1 MRAFLQDLRYGVR
14 TLTRTPGFTVI
25 AIGVL
30 ALGIGA
36 NALVFSLANTVFL
49 RPLPAADPGTVVRV
63 YSNRFSNTSHATY
76 LALRDRNSTLAG
88 LASFEMRSFGLRV
101 DSSVGDVEPAFGE
114 LVAGN
119 YFPLLGL
126 TPTRGRLLAETD
138 DRAGAPPVVVLSDAF
153 WKNRL
158 GQANDVVGRTIVL
171 NGTAFTV
178 VGVAPERFAGLMRP
192 LTADLWVPSAADA
205 LLRPMLGQAE
215 RQSRS
220 SHLIGRLKP
229 GVDLARAQADLD
241 TIGRQLRHDAGE
253 PAREQAAVSVYP
265 GTALHP
271 EFLRPLTVML
281 GGLMTVMA
289 LVLGIVCV
297 NVANLVLARA
307 AGRGTELAI
316 RQSLGAPRRRLI
328 RQLLTENGILAA
340 AGVVGGLAIAFWG
353 TQALSAMDLPTPIPV
368 AIDVSL
374 DWRVFLFTA
383 LIGAGATLGFGA
395 APAFAATRV
404 DLAEAVKGQR
414 SGRLRDSRLRS
425 TFLIAQVAMSVL
437 LLVVAGLFIRSA
449 KNATSIDPGF
459 DRSNVVVGS
468 LDLETRGYSPVR
480 GQEFLRTLHDRLNG
494 AGGLAAATLVDIV
507 PVTLSNQT
515 IDLLYES
522 DPEPARGERSPRPRA
537 YFNNVGPGHFRTL
550 RIGLLAGRDFTHAD
564 TVTAPRVA
572 IVNETFA
579 RQFWPG
585 ESAVGRRLRPRGE
598 TDRGRIIEVVGVVRD
613 SKYVT
618 VGEEDRPFVYLPLA
632 QSYTPRV
639 TVIARSN
646 TTTAEAVA
654 LIRSELRALD
664 EGLALFAVS
673 TLSDATSVSL
683 LPAQMGGMML
693 ATLGGLALI
702 LAALGIYGVLSF
714 VVGQRTREIGVRV
727 AIGASPRAVVALIV
741 GQACRWTLI
750 GGAVGILLS
759 LVVTRLL
766 AGVLYGVSPTDPA
779 TYGAVA
785 LLLSTVATLAAWL
798 PARRATRVD
807 PLIALR
813 ES

>member
-1 MRAFLQDLRYGVR
+1 MRVFLQDLRYGVR

-25 AIGVL
+25 AVGVL

-63 YSNRFSNTSHATY
+63 YSNRFSNTSRATY

-88 LASFEMRSFGLRV
+88 LASFEMRSFGLRI
-101 DSSVGDVEPAFGE
+101 DGDVEPAFGE

-126 TPTRGRLLAETD
+126 TPTRGRLLGETD

-158 GQANDVVGRTIVL
+158 GQSNDVVGRTIVL
-171 NGTAFTV
+171 NGTAFSV

-205 LLRPMLGQAE
+205 LLRPMLEQAE
-215 RQSRS
+215 RQTRS
-220 SHLIGRLKP
+220 SPLIGRLKP
-229 GVDLARAQADLD
+229 GVDLAQAQADLD
-241 TIGRQLRHDAGE
+241 TIGRQLRQDAGE
-253 PAREQAAVSVYP
+253 PAREQAAVTVYP
-265 GTALHP
+265 ATALHP
-271 EFLRPLTVML
+271 EFNQPLTVML
-281 GGLMTVMA
+281 GGLMAVMA

-307 AGRGTELAI
+307 AGRGPELAI

-340 AGVVGGLAIAFWG
+340 AGVLGGLAIAFWG
-353 TQALSAMDLPTPIPV
+353 TQALTAVNLPTPFPI

-414 SGRLRDSRLRS
+414 SGRARDSRLRS

-459 DRSNVVVGS
+459 DPTNVVVGS
-468 LDLETRGYSPVR
+468 LDLETRGYSPAR

-494 AGGLAAATLVDIV
+494 AGGLASATLVDIV

-537 YFNNVGPGHFRTL
+537 YSNNVGPGHFRTL
-550 RIGLLAGRDFTHAD
+550 RIGLLAGRDFSPAD
-564 TVTAPRVA
+564 SATAPRVTV
-572 IVNETFA
+572 VNETFA

-598 TDRGRIIEVVGVVRD
+598 TDPERVIEVVGVVRD

-618 VGEEDRPFVYLPLA
+618 VGEENRPFVYLPLS

-654 LIRSELRALD
+654 VIRSELRALD

-673 TLSDATSVSL
+673 TMSDATSVSL
-683 LPAQMGGMML
+683 LPAQVGGMML

-714 VVGQRTREIGVRV
+714 LVRQRTREIGVRV

-750 GGAVGILLS
+750 GGAAGILLS
-759 LVVTRLL
+759 LGVTRLL

-785 LLLSTVATLAAWL
+785 LLLSTVAALAGWL
-798 PARRATRVD
+798 VAMRATRVD

-813 ES
+813 DG

>member
-1 MRAFLQDLRYGVR
+1 MRALLQDLRYGIR

-25 AIGVL
+25 AIAVL

-49 RPLPAADPGTVVRV
+49 QPLPAADPGTVVRV

-76 LALRDRNSTLAG
+76 VALRDRNSTLAG
-88 LASFEMRSFGLRV
+88 LASFEMRSVGLRI
-101 DSSVGDVEPAFGE
+101 DRDVEPAFGE

-126 TPTRGRLLAETD
+126 NPTRGRLLADTD
-138 DRAGAPPVVVLSDAF
+138 DRAGAPPVVVLSEAF

-158 GQANDVVGRTIVL
+158 AQADDVVGRTIVL
-171 NGTAFTV
+171 NGIAFTV

-192 LTADLWVPSAADA
+192 LTAALWVPAAADA
-205 LLRPMLGQAE
+205 LLRPMLGEAE
-215 RQSRS
+215 RQNRS
-220 SHLIGRLKP
+220 SPLIGRLKP
-229 GVDLARAQADLD
+229 GVDLAHAQAELD
-241 TIGRQLRHDAGE
+241 TIGRQLRQDAGE
-253 PAREQAAVSVYP
+253 PAREQAAVTVYP
-265 GTALHP
+265 ATALHP
-271 EFLRPLTVML
+271 EFNRPLSVML
-281 GGLMTVMA
+281 GGLMAVMA

-316 RQSLGAPRRRLI
+316 RQSLGAARRRLI

-340 AGVVGGLAIAFWG
+340 AGVLGGLAIAFWG
-353 TQALSAMDLPTPIPV
+353 TRALTAIHLPTPFPI

-383 LIGAGATLGFGA
+383 LVGAGATLGFGA
-395 APAFAATRV
+395 VPAFAATRV

-414 SGRLRDSRLRS
+414 SGRARDSRLRS
-425 TFLIAQVAMSVL
+425 AFLVAQVAMSVL

-449 KNATSIDPGF
+449 ENATSIDPGF
-459 DRSNVVVGS
+459 DRTNVVVGS
-468 LDLETRGYSPVR
+468 IDLETRGYSPAR
-480 GQEFLRTLHDRLNG
+480 GQEFLHTLHDRLNG

-537 YFNNVGPGHFRTL
+537 YTNNVGPGHFRTL
-550 RIGLLAGRDFTHAD
+550 RIGLLAGRDFTHTD
-564 TVTAPRVA
+564 TATAPRVA

-585 ESAVGRRLRPRGE
+585 ESAVGRRLRPQGE
-598 TDRGRIIEVVGVVRD
+598 TDRARIIEVVGVVRD

-673 TLSDATSVSL
+673 TLSDATSLSL

-714 VVGQRTREIGVRV
+714 LVRQRTREIGVRV
-727 AIGASPRAVVALIV
+727 AIGASPRAVVRLIV

-750 GGAVGILLS
+750 GGAAGILLS
-759 LVVTRLL
+759 LGVTRLL

-785 LLLSTVATLAAWL
+785 LLLSTVAALAAWL
-798 PARRATRVD
+798 PAHRATRVD

-813 ES
+813 EG

>member
-1 MRAFLQDLRYGVR
+1 MRAFLQDLRYGLR

-63 YSNRFSNTSHATY
+63 YSNRFSNTSQATY

-88 LASFEMRSFGLRV
+88 LASFEMRSFGLRI
-101 DSSVGDVEPAFGE
+101 DGDVEPAFGE

-205 LLRPMLGQAE
+205 LLRPMLEQSE

-220 SHLIGRLKP
+220 SPLIGRLKP
-229 GVDLARAQADLD
+229 GVDLARAQAELD
-241 TIGRQLRHDAGE
+241 TIGRQLRQDAGE
-253 PAREQAAVSVYP
+253 PAREQAAVTVYP
-265 GTALHP
+265 ATALHP
-271 EFLRPLTVML
+271 EFMQPLTVML

-340 AGVVGGLAIAFWG
+340 AGVLGGLTIAFWG

-395 APAFAATRV
+395 APAFAATRA

-414 SGRLRDSRLRS
+414 SGRARDSRLRS
-425 TFLIAQVAMSVL
+425 AFLIAQVAMSVL

-459 DRSNVVVGS
+459 DPTNVVVGS
-468 LDLETRGYSPVR
+468 LDLETRGYSPAR

-550 RIGLLAGRDFTHAD
+550 RIGVLAGRDFTHAD
-564 TVTAPRVA
+564 TATAPRVA

-585 ESAVGRRLRPRGE
+585 ESSPPSAAGSGHAARP
-598 TDRGRIIEVVGVVRD
+598 
-613 SKYVT
+613 
-618 VGEEDRPFVYLPLA
+618 
-632 QSYTPRV
+632 
-639 TVIARSN
+639 
-646 TTTAEAVA
+646 TA
-654 LIRSELRALD
+654 
-664 EGLALFAVS
+664 
-673 TLSDATSVSL
+673 
-683 LPAQMGGMML
+683 P
-693 ATLGGLALI
+693 
-702 LAALGIYGVLSF
+702 
-714 VVGQRTREIGVRV
+714 
-727 AIGASPRAVVALIV
+727 
-741 GQACRWTLI
+741 W
-750 GGAVGILLS
+750 
-759 LVVTRLL
+759 
-766 AGVLYGVSPTDPA
+766 
-779 TYGAVA
+779 
-785 LLLSTVATLAAWL
+785 
-798 PARRATRVD
+798 
-807 PLIALR
+807 
-813 ES
+813 